1 MSWFRFSTIRGR
13 LLVSFVLLT
22 LLPSLAI
29 GAGSILVVYTNG
41 RQQVIDQLESVL
53 ALKEQ
58 EIESWSLSLK
68 SELSSALD
76 QEYILERINV
86 ILYFASEEYYLDYY
100 TKSVR
105 SRMER
110 FLLNTQ
116 FVDEISLL
124 DLDGNVVLSTNLD
137 REGENWV
144 GEAYFQE
151 GLLEKT
157 VRFVYKADTDVIRAV
172 AALPIYNIDQKLVGV
187 IVGMAGLENLNER
200 MNKRTGMGE
209 TGKAYLLTEE
219 IRVIT
224 QSQASSVD
232 NSGRSHVDG
241 MWPTG
246 RVSSIVTRRESG
258 YDFYDDYRGVRVVG
272 AYRWLEESRTAL
284 FVEKNLSEAFGVI
297 NETLKVNGII
307 AVIAVGVAVAASL
320 WVASSIARPLI
331 DLAQKA
337 SGVAEGNWEQITQ
350 ADRQDELGVLAK
362 ALNSMM
368 VQLRGLINTL
378 EQRVEERTG
387 ELKQAN
393 RAIQYRALQL
403 EASSNVSREV
413 TSILDREELLRRVAK
428 LIHQTFNFY
437 AVSIFLVDEK
447 HNNLVMH
454 AYSYNISEKPQNLQ
468 IPINDSS
475 LNGRAVL
482 RNQVILANN
491 VIEEQGY
498 LYDKFLPGTK
508 AELIIPMRIADR
520 VIGTLDVQADTVNA
534 FTPEDLPVFQSLG
547 DQIAIAIENSR
558 LYAKNKKLA
567 VLEERNRLAREL
579 HDSVIQSLY
588 SLTLLAGGWSRFSP
602 QEKVA
607 ASDEFVG
614 EFSEIA
620 QQALKEMR
628 LLIYNLRPPVLE
640 QEGLLGA
647 LHARLDVVEKR
658 AGIETRLVSDDLPL
672 LSLPVQE
679 AVYRI
684 AIEALNNSLKHAN
697 ADRLMLLLQ
706 RQNGCF
712 VMEITDNGQGF
723 NVSELQYHEG
733 LGLKSMRERAEGV
746 GGRLCVESSP
756 GEGTRVKLEIPLVNM
771 DVEVEKKG

>member
-1 MSWFRFSTIRGR
+1 MSWLKFSTIRGR
-13 LLVSFVLLT
+13 LLLSFVLLT

-29 GAGSILVVYTNG
+29 GAGSILVAYTNG

-105 SRMER
+105 SRLER

-124 DLDGNVVLSTNLD
+124 DLGGNVILSTNPD
-137 REGENWV
+137 QEGENQA
-144 GEAYFQE
+144 GETYFQE
-151 GLLEKT
+151 GMLDKT
-157 VRFVYKADTDVIRAV
+157 VRFLPGADTAEIRSV
-172 AALPIYNIDQKLVGV
+172 VALPIYNTDQTLVGV
-187 IVGMAGLENLNER
+187 IIGMAGLKDLNER
-200 MNKRTGMGE
+200 MDKRTGMGE

-219 IRVIT
+219 AQVIARAQLFPVDDRLILGGT
-224 QSQASSVD
+224 Q
-232 NSGRSHVDG
+232 
-241 MWPTG
+241 PTG
-246 RVSSIVTRRESG
+246 SVSFIAEQHETG
-258 YDFYDDYRGVRVVG
+258 YDFYDDYRGVRVIG
-272 AYRWLEESRTAL
+272 AYRWLEELQVAL
-284 FVEKNLSEAFGVI
+284 FVEKDLSEAFGVI
-297 NETLKVNGII
+297 DETLKVNSII
-307 AVIAVGVAVAASL
+307 AIVAVVAAVAASL
-320 WVASSIARPLI
+320 WVTGSIARPLI

-337 SGVAEGNWEQITQ
+337 AGIAEGKWEQIAQ

-368 VQLRGLINTL
+368 VQLRSLINTL

-387 ELKQAN
+387 QLRQAN
-393 RAIQYRALQL
+393 QAIQYRALQL

-428 LIHQTFNFY
+428 LIHQTFGFY

-447 HNNLVMH
+447 RNNLVMH

-468 IPINDSS
+468 IPINGSS

-520 VIGTLDVQADTVNA
+520 VIGTLDVQASTVNA

-558 LYAKNKKLA
+558 LYANNKKLA

-588 SLTLLAGGWSRFSP
+588 SMTLLAGGWDRFSP
-602 QEKVA
+602 QEKA
-607 ASDEFVG
+607 TASDEFVS

-658 AGIETRLVSDDLPL
+658 AGIETRLVVDELPK
-672 LSLPVQE
+672 LSLSVQE

-697 ADRLMLLLQ
+697 ASRIMLHL
-706 RQNGCF
+706 GCQDSHS
-712 VMEITDNGQGF
+712 VMKIVDDGRGFDLSAPQG
-723 NVSELQYHEG
+723 HEG
-733 LGLKSMRERAEGV
+733 MGLKSMRERAKET
-746 GGRLCVESSP
+746 GGSLQVFSTLK
-756 GEGTRVKLEIPLVNM
+756 EGTQVTLDILLANM
-771 DVEVEKKG
+771 DVEV